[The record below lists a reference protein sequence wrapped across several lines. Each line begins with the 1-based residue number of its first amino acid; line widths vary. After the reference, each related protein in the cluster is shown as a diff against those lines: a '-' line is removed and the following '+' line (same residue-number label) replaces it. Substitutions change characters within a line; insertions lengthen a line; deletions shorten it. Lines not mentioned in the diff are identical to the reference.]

1 MTARTCLQRSNGAP
15 HAGNAAGCIGTKSL
29 YSPCGPTENSGLPA
43 GQTLRLLERV
53 HQLPAL
59 NNILPDLIALQS
71 LPSSLVAHVLDP
83 QPGEN
88 ILDMCSSPGEWACAL
103 EPAFGNG
110 CQALMSEPFLATHA
124 VSGLLQA
131 GRRSTSLA

>member
-15 HAGNAAGCIGTKSL
+15 H
-29 YSPCGPTENSGLPA
+29 A

-88 ILDMCSSPGEWACAL
+88 ILDMCSSPGGKAVHIAGLMQNTGPPPSFTLCSRGGL
-103 EPAFGNG
+103 EVTFS
-110 CQALMSEPFLATHA
+110 LDPFLLNLR
-124 VSGLLQA
+124 LL
-131 GRRSTSLA
+131 R